1 MRGLARQHEDDDEST
16 AGCAC
21 LPTASLG
28 SRIGSLFG
36 AARRDDRQYRLVGQQ
51 HPSEAA
57 TDSHK
62 QQPPPPPS
70 PNPSRTPT
78 HYVPRHAGVSFL
90 KTATP
95 RHMKKANEVL

>member
-1 MRGLARQHEDDDEST
+1 MRGLAQQHGDDEST
-16 AGCAC
+16 TGCAC
-21 LPTASLG
+21 LPIASLG

-36 AARRDDRQYRLVGQQ
+36 TARRDNRQYRLVDQQ
-51 HPSEAA
+51 HPPEAA

-62 QQPPPPPS
+62 RQPAPLPS
-70 PNPSRTPT
+70 PNPSRTPIP
-78 HYVPRHAGVSFL
+78 HIPQHAGSSFL

>member
-1 MRGLARQHEDDDEST
+1 MRGLAQQHEEDEST
-16 AGCAC
+16 TGCAC
-21 LPTASLG
+21 LPIASLG

-36 AARRDDRQYRLVGQQ
+36 AARRDNQQYRLVDQQ
-51 HPSEAA
+51 HPSDAA
-57 TDSHK
+57 TDYHK

-70 PNPSRTPT
+70 PNPGRTPT
-78 HYVPRHAGVSFL
+78 PYVPRHARASFL